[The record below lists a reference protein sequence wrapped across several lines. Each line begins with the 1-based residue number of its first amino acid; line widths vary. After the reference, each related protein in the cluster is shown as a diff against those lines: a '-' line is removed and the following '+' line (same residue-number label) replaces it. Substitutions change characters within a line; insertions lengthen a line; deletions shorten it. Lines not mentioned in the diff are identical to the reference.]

1 VISRFRILAVGLAV
15 LIAATGVVLAQQS
28 FTVTAAKVNPKLVK
42 LFGAG
47 GFKGLPSYGTG
58 ILISP
63 KGYILT
69 VNNHILTTSDLR
81 VHVYDGRA
89 FHAKVIAKEPDLD
102 LAILKMEED
111 VDFLPHYDLAA
122 VSKQPLAEAG
132 DWVLAMSNCFQV
144 ATRDEPMSIQR
155 GVIASVAEL
164 RGRRG
169 VFDAAFTG
177 DVYFI
182 DAITNNP
189 GAAGGAIVD
198 RKGQLLGVIGRELK
212 NNLTDTWINYAIP
225 IQAKIQYPDEKT
237 KKTVI
242 VDVAE
247 FAAKGMKGEYVRDH
261 DKTKKDEYAGFTGI
275 LLVPNPVMATP
286 PYIDEVLP
294 GSPAAQAGLRPDD
307 LIVYVD
313 GELVPTVKQFRDVV
327 KFIAPG
333 NDLNVDVQRGTKMHS
348 YKVKVADPPKTKA
361 GG

>member
-1 VISRFRILAVGLAV
+1 
-15 LIAATGVVLAQQS
+15 
-28 FTVTAAKVNPKLVK
+28 VK

-69 VNNHILTTSDLR
+69 ANNHILTTSDLR

-89 FHAKVIAKEPDLD
+89 FHAKVLAKEPDLD
-102 LAILKMEED
+102 LAILKIEEE

-122 VSKQPLAEAG
+122 ATKQPMAEAG
-132 DWVLAMSNCFQV
+132 DWVLGFTNCFQV

-155 GVIASVAEL
+155 GVIASVTEL

-169 VFDAAFTG
+169 VADAAFTG
-177 DVYFI
+177 QAYFI

-189 GAAGGAIVD
+189 GAAGGALVD
-198 RKGQLLGVIGRELK
+198 RKGNLLGIIGRELK

-225 IQAKIQYPDEKT
+225 IQAKIQYQDEK
-237 KKTVI
+237 KNTVT
-242 VDVAE
+242 VSVLD
-247 FAAKGMKGEYVRDH
+247 FAVKGMEGKYIREH
-261 DKTKKDEYAGFTGI
+261 DKAKKEEFAGFTGI
-275 LLVPNPVMATP
+275 VLVVNPVLATP
-286 PYIDEVLP
+286 PYIEEVLP
-294 GSPAAQAGLRPDD
+294 GSPAAQAGLKPDD

-313 GELVPTVKQFRDVV
+313 GELVPTVKQFRDLV
-327 KFIAPG
+327 KYVPPQ
-333 NDLNVDVQRGTKMHS
+333 NELKLDVQRGTKMHS

>member
-1 VISRFRILAVGLAV
+1 MLIV
-15 LIAATGVVLAQQS
+15 LLLAATGVVVGQGS

-58 ILISP
+58 VLISP

-89 FHAKVIAKEPDLD
+89 FHAKVLAREPDLD
-102 LAILKMEED
+102 LAILKMEEE

-122 VSKQPLAEAG
+122 SAKQPLAEAG

-155 GVIASVAEL
+155 GVIASVTDL

-169 VFDAAFTG
+169 IFDAAFTG

-189 GAAGGAIVD
+189 GSAGGAVVD
-198 RKGQLLGVIGRELK
+198 RKGQLLGIIGRELK

-225 IQAKIQYPDEKT
+225 IQAKIQYQDEK
-237 KKTVI
+237 KNTV
-242 VDVAE
+242 VVSVLD
-247 FAAKGMKGEYVRDH
+247 FATKGMEGKYIRDH
-261 DKTKKDEYAGFTGI
+261 EKTKKDEFAGFTGI
-275 LLVPNPVMATP
+275 VLVPNPVMATP
-286 PYIDEVLP
+286 PYVDEVIP

-327 KFIAPG
+327 KFVPPG
-333 NDLNVDVQRGTKMHS
+333 NDLKVDVQRGTKMHS
-348 YKVKVADPPKTKA
+348 LKLKVEPPKTPKA

>member
-1 VISRFRILAVGLAV
+1 M
-15 LIAATGVVLAQQS
+15 
-28 FTVTAAKVNPKLVK
+28 TAAKVNPKLVK

-89 FHAKVIAKEPDLD
+89 FHAKVIATERDLD
-102 LAILKMEED
+102 LAILKMEEE

-122 VSKQPLAEAG
+122 VSKQPMAEAG
-132 DWVLAMSNCFQV
+132 DWVLALSNCFQV

-155 GVIASVAEL
+155 GVIASVTEL

-169 VFDAAFTG
+169 VFDAAYSG

-189 GAAGGAIVD
+189 GAAGGAVVD
-198 RKGQLLGVIGRELK
+198 RKGQLLGIIGRELK
-212 NNLTDTWINYAIP
+212 NTLTDTWINYAIP

-237 KKTVI
+237 KEPVTVT
-242 VDVAE
+242 VLK
-247 FAAKGMKGEYVRDH
+247 FATDGMEGKYNRIHE
-261 DKTKKDEYAGFTGI
+261 KTKKDEFAGFTGI
-275 LLVPNPVMATP
+275 VLVPNPVMATP
-286 PYIDEVLP
+286 PYVDEVLP

-307 LIVYVD
+307 LIIYVD
-313 GELVPTVKQFRDVV
+313 GELVPTVKQFRDVI
-327 KFIAPG
+327 KFVQPG
-333 NDLNVDVQRGTKMHS
+333 NDLKLDVQRGTKMHS
-348 YKVKVADPPKTKA
+348 LKLKVEQPKTPKA